1 LLFFLI
7 ICVFLLLVGV
17 AFVVVIYLLGRQ
29 PKAPSLR
36 QRKTSDT
43 KDVEDEILSERHV
56 GELISADDIYQG
68 IYEKDGVYYALARLS
83 GTNFSVLPG
92 PEQDARESILID
104 ILSQVDYPIQFI
116 TTTVVSDTTEAA
128 RKIAERAAGI
138 TDNPR
143 LQTYCFMYAGA
154 LQQMK
159 LERKVLAQQSWMVFS
174 SHGIDEKN
182 ADPVEKLRERISL
195 LTANLRDK
203 ARIFITPVTRSEDV
217 MDAFQQI
224 ILPEAIVKPSERALA
239 GGTEPIH
246 FMEGEMQRVWKKS
259 G

>member
-1 LLFFLI
+1 M
-7 ICVFLLLVGV
+7 LVV
-17 AFVVVIYLLGRQ
+17 AAFVVVIHLLGRQ

-36 QRKTSDT
+36 QRKTSDI
-43 KDVEDEILSERHV
+43 KDVEDEIISERHV

-83 GTNFSVLPG
+83 GTNFSVMPG
-92 PEQDARESILID
+92 PDQDARESTLIEILG
-104 ILSQVDYPIQFI
+104 QVDYPVQFI

-143 LQTYCFMYAGA
+143 LQSYCFLYAGA

-159 LERKVLAQQSWMVFS
+159 LERKVLAQQSWMVLS
-174 SHGIDEKN
+174 SHGIEGKN
-182 ADPVEKLRERISL
+182 TDPVEKLRERMTL
-195 LTANLRDK
+195 LAANLRDK
-203 ARIFITPVTRSEDV
+203 ARIFITPVVRSEEV
-217 MDAFQQI
+217 MDALQQI
-224 ILPEAIVKPSERALA
+224 VLPEAIVKPSERALA
-239 GGTEPIH
+239 GVTEPIH
-246 FMEGEMQRVWKKS
+246 FMEGEMQRVQKA